1 MCLYGHLL
9 TDKTV
14 DHIHSGASPHSWCF
28 VKYFLHVPPAVGLIL
43 QLLCSPIGN
52 WNFQKK
58 RKNIANERTPQTVH
72 HLFWTMF
79 NRWLSVLRIWTD
91 KPIHTYCISDVA
103 TNGDAQMNEWRK
115 EKDVFLSL
123 SVNVMFFSQR
133 KTDSPLQL
141 QLQNDPKNTLFCN
154 ILLIVI

>member
-1 MCLYGHLL
+1 MARRRYLRSGPCLSIFDMFHRPLGWYCSYCAAQLVTG
-9 TDKTV
+9 TSKWKENKTSRMRGRARLYT
-14 DHIHSGASPHSWCF
+14 IF
-28 VKYFLHVPPAVGLIL
+28 F
-43 QLLCSPIGN
+43 
-52 WNFQKK
+52 
-58 RKNIANERTPQTVH
+58 
-72 HLFWTMF
+72 TMF

-154 ILLIVI
+154 ILLIFI